1 VLPVGEAEFI
11 HGRIFERGGSRWR
24 GHFGTLPPCL
34 LVVARDFVLFDAATV
49 SRLAESRSV
58 INRRLPDQLSSVP
71 LRRDNRYRHQG
82 PRKIGIASGMR
93 SHRSQKVTDQHYD
106 VTAVPGSGR
115 QWEQPRRETLRG
127 KGDYQP

>member
-1 VLPVGEAEFI
+1 MLPVGYAAFI
-11 HGRIFERGGSRWR
+11 LGHIFERAGSRWR
-24 GHFGTLPPCL
+24 GHLETLPACL

-58 INRRLPDQLSSVP
+58 INKRLPDQLSSVP
-71 LRRDNRYRHQG
+71 RLRDNRHRHQG

-93 SHRSQKVTDQHYD
+93 SHRSQKVADQHYD
-106 VTAVPGSGR
+106 LTAVAGSGR

-127 KGDYQP
+127 NGDYQP